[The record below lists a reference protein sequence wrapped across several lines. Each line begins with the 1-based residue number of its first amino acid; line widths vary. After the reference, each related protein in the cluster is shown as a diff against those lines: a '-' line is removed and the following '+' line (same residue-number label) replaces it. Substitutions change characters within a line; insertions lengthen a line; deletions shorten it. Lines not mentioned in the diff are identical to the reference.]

1 MENLIDRI
9 NAKGNKMRQDKID
22 ESNKKK
28 KDFLSKL
35 DKVKELAPRIS
46 KMWDVAQALISN
58 GFRLGDVKYRAGS
71 EYYTLESDGTCH
83 WLGFVINGN
92 VVKGF
97 GIVGGGCCGKSLVC
111 DKKGEFGINM
121 ETTYAC
127 GDLSVKYYPAWEYPH
142 YVSKLNEIV
151 CGFDDYE
158 RKFYE
163 FAESIAE

>member
-9 NAKGNKMRQDKID
+9 NAKANKMRQEKID
-22 ESNKKK
+22 ESDKKK
-28 KDFLSKL
+28 KDFLNKL
-35 DKVKELAPRIS
+35 EKVKELAPRIS

-58 GFRLGDVKYRAGS
+58 GFRLGDVKYWVDFKH
-71 EYYTLESDGTCH
+71 YTLESDATYH

-111 DKKGEFGINM
+111 DKKGEFGIDM
-121 ETTYAC
+121 EIEYAC

-142 YVSKLNEIV
+142 FIDKLDKILY
-151 CGFDDYE
+151 GFDEYE

-163 FAESIAE
+163 YAERIAA

>member
-9 NAKGNKMRQDKID
+9 NAKGNKIRQNKID
-22 ESNKKK
+22 ESDKKK

-58 GFRLGDVKYRAGS
+58 GFRLGDVKHWAGFKH
-71 EYYTLESDGTCH
+71 YTLESDSMYH
-83 WLGFVINGN
+83 WLGFVIDGS
-92 VVKGF
+92 VVNGF

-111 DKKGEFGINM
+111 GRDGEFNLDM
-121 ETTYAC
+121 SRSE
-127 GDLSVKYYPAWEYPH
+127 YYNGRGSLPVWEYPD
-142 YVSKLNEIV
+142 YVGKLNEIV
-151 CGFDDYE
+151 YGFDDYE

-163 FAESIAE
+163 YAERIAA

>member
-9 NAKGNKMRQDKID
+9 NAKANKMRQDKID
-22 ESNKKK
+22 ESDKKK
-28 KDFLSKL
+28 KDFLNKL
-35 DKVKELAPRIS
+35 EKVKELAPRIS

-58 GFRLGDVKYRAGS
+58 GFRLGDVKCWAGFKH
-71 EYYTLESDGTCH
+71 YTLESDSMYH

-111 DKKGEFGINM
+111 GRDGEFGIDM
-121 ETTYAC
+121 EIAYAC

-142 YVSKLNEIV
+142 FVNKLDEILY
-151 CGFDDYE
+151 GFDEYE

-163 FAESIAE
+163 YAERIAA